1 MRGYRACTRAV
12 DNCDG
17 KPAGSALMYTHPVEC
32 VAIEHARMQ
41 QRTVTTNPQLQH
53 LATCWH
59 LPAFPSLPV
68 IGLNRVTR
76 GTSNSGRD
84 GAGGFS
90 LMSLTLRPLWQ
101 SPVLTALERKNVW
114 SLSAWVEG
122 ASAGPMTLSH
132 PWARSYLPR

>member
-1 MRGYRACTRAV
+1 MHGYRACTR
-12 DNCDG
+12 
-17 KPAGSALMYTHPVEC
+17 
-32 VAIEHARMQ
+32 VAERDDTAER
-41 QRTVTTNPQLQH
+41 VTTNLQLQH
-53 LATCWH
+53 LATCWR

-68 IGLNRVTR
+68 AGLNRVTR

-101 SPVLTALERKNVW
+101 LTVLTAPKRTNVW

-122 ASAGPMTLSH
+122 ASAGPMTVSR
-132 PWARSYLPR
+132 P